1 VLRSESGAVARL
13 AGFSPNRLV
22 YAIEAPEPAS
32 IVLPLRFGSGAR
44 EWRAEGAEIGA
55 VNQWLALTVPAG
67 SSEATLH
74 YRPPGLALG
83 AGVSV
88 LAWLACLG
96 FAVVRRREA
105 RA

>member
-1 VLRSESGAVARL
+1 
-13 AGFSPNRLV
+13 
-22 YAIEAPEPAS
+22 
-32 IVLPLRFGSGAR
+32 
-44 EWRAEGAEIGA
+44 
-55 VNQWLALTVPAG
+55 LALTVPAG

-83 AGVSV
+83 AGVSA

-105 RA
+105 WA